1 LPEQGNPRHRVRV
14 EHDER
19 TLLLHLSD
27 EDGAGWTTV
36 AVNRATRE
44 WAVAQRE
51 RQVAAATA
59 AYRALYRPGR
69 VGPGTD

>member
-1 LPEQGNPRHRVRV
+1 
-14 EHDER
+14 
-19 TLLLHLSD
+19 
-27 EDGAGWTTV
+27 V